1 MESHRKGLFIK
12 ALAVSLLLHI
22 IAVIG
27 VYSLVKNENLLAKN
41 EPKKVKLSYKRGG
54 DFKLENSPHKLNSA
68 IPEHLLKQQDSPH
81 DSTQG
86 IAELNLTKDSAKT
99 ARDSTDSAKKDSTQ
113 KLADSTQK
121 DSAKSPTAESLN
133 LSSLQIYNNA
143 SFATNT
149 RDTNYKNAINYIASR
164 QAPSDVKQEI
174 FELYGDELGDYG
186 LAEIDFLLDN
196 LRDIGRI
203 TQYHINR
210 RGFPQ
215 AAKLLNQQGKN
226 IIEFYLHPNGDI
238 SNLRVVSSANSVILD
253 NDMMTNIKVAFR
265 EYPRPTTKVKIRF
278 YMEYILR

>member
-22 IAVIG
+22 FASTGTYLLI
-27 VYSLVKNENLLAKN
+27 KNKNLLAKN
-41 EPKKVKLSYKRGG
+41 EPKKIKLSYKRGG
-54 DFKLENSPHKLNSA
+54 DFKLENSPYKLNSA
-68 IPEHLLKQQDSPH
+68 IPEHLLKQQDAPQ
-81 DSTQG
+81 DSTHE
-86 IAELNLTKDSAKT
+86 IAQLNIGSDSIKN
-99 ARDSTDSAKKDSTQ
+99 ARDSTQEK
-113 KLADSTQK
+113 ADSTQK
-121 DSAKSPTAESLN
+121 DSAKNPTAESLN

-143 SFATNT
+143 SFSTNT
-149 RDTNYKNAINYIASR
+149 RDTNYKNAINYITSR

>member
-22 IAVIG
+22 IAGIG
-27 VYSLVKNENLLAKN
+27 IYSLMKNENLLAKN
-41 EPKKVKLSYKRGG
+41 EPKKIKLSYKRGG

-68 IPEHLLKQQDSPH
+68 IPEHLLKQQNSPQ
-81 DSTQG
+81 DSTQE
-86 IAELNLTKDSAKT
+86 IAELNPTSDSAKN
-99 ARDSTDSAKKDSTQ
+99 AR
-113 KLADSTQK
+113 DSTQK
-121 DSAKSPTAESLN
+121 DSAKNPTAESLN

-164 QAPSDVKQEI
+164 QAPSDVKKEI

-226 IIEFYLHPNGDI
+226 IIEFYLYPNGDI
-238 SNLRVVSSANSVILD
+238 SHLSVVSSANSVILD

>member
-22 IAVIG
+22 IAGIG
-27 VYSLVKNENLLAKN
+27 IYSLMKNENLLAKN
-41 EPKKVKLSYKRGG
+41 EPKKIKLSYKRGG

-68 IPEHLLKQQDSPH
+68 IPEHLLKQQNSPQ
-81 DSTQG
+81 DSTQE
-86 IAELNLTKDSAKT
+86 IAELNPTSDSAKNARDSTQKSADSTKKDSAKN
-99 ARDSTDSAKKDSTQ
+99 
-113 KLADSTQK
+113 
-121 DSAKSPTAESLN
+121 PTAESLN

-164 QAPSDVKQEI
+164 QAPSDVKKEI

-226 IIEFYLHPNGDI
+226 IIEFYLYPNGDI
-238 SNLRVVSSANSVILD
+238 SHLSVVSSANSVILD

-278 YMEYILR
+278 YMEYKLF

>member
-22 IAVIG
+22 IAGIG
-27 VYSLVKNENLLAKN
+27 IYSLMKNENLLAKN
-41 EPKKVKLSYKRGG
+41 EPKKIKLSYKRGG

-68 IPEHLLKQQDSPH
+68 IPEHLLKQQNSPQ
-81 DSTQG
+81 DSTQE
-86 IAELNLTKDSAKT
+86 IAELNPTSDSAKN
-99 ARDSTDSAKKDSTQ
+99 ARDSTQ
-113 KLADSTQK
+113 KSADSTQK
-121 DSAKSPTAESLN
+121 DSAKNPTAESLN

-164 QAPSDVKQEI
+164 QAPSDVKKEI

-226 IIEFYLHPNGDI
+226 IIEFYLYPNGDI
-238 SNLRVVSSANSVILD
+238 SHLSVVSSANSVILD

-278 YMEYILR
+278 YMEYKLF

>member
-1 MESHRKGLFIK
+1 MESHSKGLFIK

-22 IAVIG
+22 IAGIG
-27 VYSLVKNENLLAKN
+27 IYSLMKNENLLAKN
-41 EPKKVKLSYKRGG
+41 KPKKIKLSYKRGG

-68 IPEHLLKQQDSPH
+68 IPEHLLKQQNSPQ
-81 DSTQG
+81 DSTQE
-86 IAELNLTKDSAKT
+86 IAELNPTSDSAKN
-99 ARDSTDSAKKDSTQ
+99 ARDSTQ
-113 KLADSTQK
+113 KSADSTQK
-121 DSAKSPTAESLN
+121 DSAKNPTAESLN

-164 QAPSDVKQEI
+164 QAPSDVKKEI

-226 IIEFYLHPNGDI
+226 IIEFYLYPNGDI
-238 SNLRVVSSANSVILD
+238 SHLSVVSSANSVILD

>member
-12 ALAVSLLLHI
+12 ALAVSLLLHF
-22 IAVIG
+22 IAGIG
-27 VYSLVKNENLLAKN
+27 IYSLMKNENLLSKN
-41 EPKKVKLSYKRGG
+41 EPKKIKLSYKRGG

-68 IPEHLLKQQDSPH
+68 IPEHLLKQQNSPQ
-81 DSTQG
+81 DSTKE
-86 IAELNLTKDSAKT
+86 IAELNPTSDSAKNT
-99 ARDSTDSAKKDSTQ
+99 RDSIQ
-113 KLADSTQK
+113 KDSTQK
-121 DSAKSPTAESLN
+121 DSAKNPTAESLN

-149 RDTNYKNAINYIASR
+149 RDTNYKNAISYIASR
-164 QAPSDVKQEI
+164 QAPSDVKKEI

-226 IIEFYLHPNGDI
+226 IIEFYLYPNGDI
-238 SNLRVVSSANSVILD
+238 SHLSVVSSANSVILD

>member
-12 ALAVSLLLHI
+12 ALTVSLLLHI
-22 IAVIG
+22 IAGIG
-27 VYSLVKNENLLAKN
+27 IYSLMKNENLLAKN
-41 EPKKVKLSYKRGG
+41 EPKKIKLSYKRGG

-68 IPEHLLKQQDSPH
+68 IPEHLLKQQNSPQ
-81 DSTQG
+81 DSTQE
-86 IAELNLTKDSAKT
+86 IAELNPTSDSAKN
-99 ARDSTDSAKKDSTQ
+99 ARDSTQ
-113 KLADSTQK
+113 KSADSTQK
-121 DSAKSPTAESLN
+121 DSAKNPTAESLN

-164 QAPSDVKQEI
+164 QAPSDVKKEI

-226 IIEFYLHPNGDI
+226 IIEFYLYPNGDI
-238 SNLRVVSSANSVILD
+238 SHLSVVSSANSVILD

-278 YMEYILR
+278 YMEYKLF

>member
-22 IAVIG
+22 FASTGTYLLI
-27 VYSLVKNENLLAKN
+27 KNKNLLAKN
-41 EPKKVKLSYKRGG
+41 EPKKIKLSYKRGG
-54 DFKLENSPHKLNSA
+54 DFKLENSPYRLNSA
-68 IPEHLLKQQDSPH
+68 IPEHLLKQQDAPQ
-81 DSTQG
+81 DSTHE
-86 IAELNLTKDSAKT
+86 IAQLNIGSDSMKN
-99 ARDSTDSAKKDSTQ
+99 ARDSTQEK
-113 KLADSTQK
+113 ADSTQK
-121 DSAKSPTAESLN
+121 DSAKNHTAESLN

-143 SFATNT
+143 SFSTNT

>member
-22 IAVIG
+22 FASTGTYLLI
-27 VYSLVKNENLLAKN
+27 KNKNLLAKN
-41 EPKKVKLSYKRGG
+41 EPKKIKLSYKRGG
-54 DFKLENSPHKLNSA
+54 DFKLENSPYRLNSA
-68 IPEHLLKQQDSPH
+68 IPEHLLKQQDAPQ
-81 DSTQG
+81 DSTHE
-86 IAELNLTKDSAKT
+86 IAQLNIGSDSMKN
-99 ARDSTDSAKKDSTQ
+99 ARDSTQEK
-113 KLADSTQK
+113 ADSTQK
-121 DSAKSPTAESLN
+121 DSAKNPTAESLN

-143 SFATNT
+143 SFSTNT

>member
-1 MESHRKGLFIK
+1 MESHSKGLFIK

-22 IAVIG
+22 IAGIG
-27 VYSLVKNENLLAKN
+27 IYSLMKNENLLAKN
-41 EPKKVKLSYKRGG
+41 EPKKIKLSYKRGG

-68 IPEHLLKQQDSPH
+68 IPEHLLKQQNSPQ
-81 DSTQG
+81 DSTQE
-86 IAELNLTKDSAKT
+86 IAELNPTSDSAKN
-99 ARDSTDSAKKDSTQ
+99 ARDSTQ
-113 KLADSTQK
+113 KSADSTQK
-121 DSAKSPTAESLN
+121 DSAKNPTAESLN

-164 QAPSDVKQEI
+164 QAPSDVKKEI

-226 IIEFYLHPNGDI
+226 IIEFYLYPNGDI
-238 SNLRVVSSANSVILD
+238 SHLSVVSSANSVILD